1 VIRVLVVDDE
11 DLTAAAHAEYVRRI
25 PGFEVAGIAGT
36 AAAAIAALA
45 EGSIDL
51 VLLDMNL
58 PDGHGIEVARRLRA
72 TGNSVDIIA
81 ITAVREIEVVRGALS
96 LGIVQYL
103 VKPFGFAT
111 FGEKLAGYASWRSQ
125 LEASTHS
132 ATQSQIDSMLATLST
147 PTIVAIPKGLAAA
160 TLESVSAF
168 VRTADAAVSAVEVA
182 EPLRLSRVT
191 ARRYLEH
198 LADTGVVTRAPRY
211 GTPGRPELEY
221 RWTR

>member
-1 VIRVLVVDDE
+1 MIRVLVVDDE

-25 PGFEVAGIAGT
+25 PGFDVAGIAST

-45 EGSIDL
+45 DATIDL

-72 TGNSVDIIA
+72 SGNRVDIIA

-111 FGEKLAGYASWRSQ
+111 FSEKLAGYANWRSQ
-125 LEASTHS
+125 LDASTHS
-132 ATQSQIDSMLATLST
+132 TTQSQIDAMLATLST
-147 PTIVAIPKGLAAA
+147 PTLVSLPKGLAAA
-160 TLESVSAF
+160 TLAAVSAF
-168 VRTADAAVSAVEVA
+168 VRSADAAVSAVEVA
-182 EPLRLSRVT
+182 EALRLSRVT

-198 LADTGVVTRAPRY
+198 LADTGVVTRGSRY

-221 RWTR
+221 NWSR